1 MDINEQFCENVRMC
15 EGAMYAL
22 ARSMM
27 KNDQDAADAISESIL
42 KAYRNIDQLK
52 NFHAFKSWMLKI
64 VNNTCLDMLRKRRYT
79 VDIEEQYDLEDDSS
93 NQDVSMQLAVRD
105 AVEQLNQP
113 YRTVVVLYYFESLSL
128 FEISKVTGS
137 SVGAV
142 KTQLSRARGMLRN
155 SLNKEDFF

>member
-1 MDINEQFCENVRMC
+1 MDVKEQFCENIRIC
-15 EGAMYAL
+15 ESAMYAL
-22 ARSMM
+22 ARSIL

-52 NFHAFKSWMLKI
+52 NLRAFKPWMLKI

-79 VDIEEQYDLEDDSS
+79 VDIEEQYDLEDDTV
-93 NQDVSMQLAVRD
+93 NKDVPMQLAVRD
-105 AVEQLNQP
+105 AVEQLSQP
-113 YRTVVVLYYFESLSL
+113 YRTVVVLYYFESMSL

-142 KTQLSRARGMLRN
+142 KTQLSRARGMLRS